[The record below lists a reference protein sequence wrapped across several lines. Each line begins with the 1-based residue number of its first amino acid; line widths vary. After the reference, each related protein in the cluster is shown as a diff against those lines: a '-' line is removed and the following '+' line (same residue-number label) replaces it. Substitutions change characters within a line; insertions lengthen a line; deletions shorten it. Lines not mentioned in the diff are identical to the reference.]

1 MITMVFATTGSIA
14 THIASKWVLPA
25 GVSGALVDTVSLQ
38 RIKVQNY
45 AGEDISA
52 DAIPEK
58 YQDIITDFS
67 KADALEEAFA
77 WAGTV
82 SVSGGVVVIAAGATS
97 KDTLKL
103 GDMSVSTEGK
113 SQLAALNFLSALSKD
128 TPTKLR
134 ETAEKSLE
142 NLPFAY
148 SYYKANG

>member
-1 MITMVFATTGSIA
+1 MALDSVGAIA

-45 AGEDISA
+45 TGISISA
-52 DAIPEK
+52 DSIPET

-77 WAGTV
+77 WSATV
-82 SVSGGVVVIAAGATS
+82 ATSGGTIMINNGASSTD
-97 KDTLKL
+97 KIKL
-103 GDMSVSTEGK
+103 GDFDIATGGA
-113 SQLAALNFLSALSKD
+113 SQLSALNFLTGMSKD

-134 ETAEKSLE
+134 EMATSSMN
-142 NLPFAY
+142 NL
-148 SYYKANG
+148 SYETNYFKAV